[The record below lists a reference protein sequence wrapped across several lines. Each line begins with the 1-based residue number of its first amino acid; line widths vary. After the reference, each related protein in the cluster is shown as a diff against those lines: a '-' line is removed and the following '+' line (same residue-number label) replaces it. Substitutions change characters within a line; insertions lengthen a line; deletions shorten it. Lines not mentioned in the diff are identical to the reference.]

1 MLMVFLINTF
11 LTKEFVSTTYQRFK
25 AIYPGVREK
34 RPKAISGLEGIYS
47 LAYRRLSEDAAELNQ
62 DRRS

>member
-1 MLMVFLINTF
+1 MLRVFLINTF

-47 LAYRRLSEDAAELNQ
+47 LKRLSEAI
-62 DRRS
+62 